1 MKQNREA
8 AIEHLRNSRDDL
20 LNKLGEL
27 IRIPS
32 ISTEAAHRE
41 DVGKTA
47 EWLADHLRALDLQ
60 EVEIIPTAGAPVVYG
75 SSGAEAC
82 AAPTLLIYGHYDV
95 QPVDPL
101 EEWDGDPF
109 EPRRQGDSLFARGA
123 SDMKGQIM
131 AAVNALQA
139 VQHAGNLP
147 IRFKFLLEGEEEVGS
162 PNLYEFIKSHRDI
175 LACDLCLNPDTGML
189 GPELPTITY
198 ALRGLAYFELRL
210 RGPSQDLH
218 SGSFGGVIHN
228 PAQVLCELIADLHD
242 ENGRVRIPGFYDRV
256 RKLEAEE
263 REELARLPVDEAFYM
278 KNAGVKRLW
287 GEREFSVAERIGAR
301 PTLEVN
307 GLLSGFTAE
316 GSKTVLPA
324 AAMAKLSCR
333 LVADQ
338 KPEEVGEQLERFLEE
353 HLPDTVTWELE
364 PLASAPPVLSPRD
377 SRGVSALSSAYQAV
391 WGKRPLF
398 RREGGTVPVGAY
410 LQELLGVD
418 SVQTGFAL
426 PDDNAHSPN
435 EKLDLATWFRGMEG
449 LVHFYYNL
457 AEDGQDSHGE
467 SGRSKTGK

>member
-1 MKQNREA
+1 MEKTRKA
-8 AIEHLRNSRDDL
+8 AIEYLKDNRENL
-20 LNKLGEL
+20 LAEL
-27 IRIPS
+27 MEFIRIPS
-32 ISTEAAHRE
+32 ISTESEHRG
-41 DVGKTA
+41 DVGKA
-47 EWLADHLRALDLQ
+47 AQWLADHLKALDM
-60 EVEIIPTAGAPVVYG
+60 ETVEIFPTPGAPVVYG
-75 SSGAEAC
+75 CSTYVHS
-82 AAPTLLIYGHYDV
+82 AAATLLIYGHYDV

-101 EEWDGDPF
+101 EEWEGDPF
-109 EPRRQGDSLFARGA
+109 EPRRGGDKLFARGA

-139 VQHAGNLP
+139 VQRAGELP
-147 IRFKFLLEGEEEVGS
+147 IRFKFLFEGEEEVGS
-162 PNLYEFIKSHRDI
+162 PNLYEFIKTHREL

-242 ENGRVRIPGFYDRV
+242 EKGRVTIPGFYDRV

-278 KNAGVKRLW
+278 KNAGVKKLW
-287 GEREFSVAERIGAR
+287 GERDFSAVERVGAR

-307 GLLSGFTAE
+307 GLLSGFTGE

-338 KPEEVGEQLERFLEE
+338 TPAQIGEMLKSYLKER
-353 HLPDTVTWELE
+353 LPDTVTWELDM
-364 PLASAPPVLSPRD
+364 LAGSPPVFSPRD
-377 SRGVSALSSAYQAV
+377 SRGITALSSAYEAV

-435 EKLDLATWFRGMEG
+435 EKLDLPTWFRGMEG
-449 LVHFYYNL
+449 LIHFYYNL
-457 AEDGQDSHGE
+457 ADGGSGGGED
-467 SGRSKTGK
+467 SGR

>member
-1 MKQNREA
+1 MEKIRKAAIDYVKNNRE
-8 AIEHLRNSRDDL
+8 NL
-20 LNKLGEL
+20 LDELGEF

-32 ISTEAAHRE
+32 ISTEPEHRE
-41 DVGKTA
+41 DVGKA
-47 EWLADHLRALDLQ
+47 ARWLAEHLKAM
-60 EVEIIPTAGAPVVYG
+60 EMETVEIFPTPGAPVVYG
-75 SSGAEAC
+75 CSTLEDS

-101 EEWDGDPF
+101 EEWEGDPF
-109 EPRRQGDSLFARGA
+109 EPRRQRDRLLARGA

-139 VQHAGNLP
+139 VQRVGDPPL
-147 IRFKFLLEGEEEVGS
+147 RFKFLFEGEEEIGS
-162 PNLYEFIKSHRDI
+162 PNLYDFIKAHRDI

-189 GPELPTITY
+189 GPQLPTITY

-242 ENGRVRIPGFYDRV
+242 AGGRVSIPGFYDRV

-263 REELARLPVDEAFYM
+263 REELGRLPVDEAFYM
-278 KNAGVKRLW
+278 KNAGVKKLW

-307 GLLSGFTAE
+307 GLLSGFTGQ

-324 AAMAKLSCR
+324 VAMAKLSCR

-338 KPEEVGEQLERFLEE
+338 TPAEIEEMLERYLKQR
-353 HLPDTVTWELE
+353 LPDTVTWELDL
-364 PLASAPPVLSPRD
+364 LASSPPVLSPRD
-377 SRGVSALSSAYQAV
+377 SRGITALSSAYEAV

-410 LQELLGVD
+410 LQELLGVE

-435 EKLDLATWFRGMEG
+435 EKLDLPTWYRGMEG

-457 AEDGQDSHGE
+457 ADGGSDSRGE
-467 SGRSKTGK
+467 SGR

>member
-1 MKQNREA
+1 MENTRKAAVEYLRTNRENLLDEL
-8 AIEHLRNSRDDL
+8 IEF
-20 LNKLGEL
+20 

-32 ISTEAAHRE
+32 ISTESERRG
-41 DVGKTA
+41 DVGKAA
-47 EWLADHLRALDLQ
+47 EWLADHLRALDM
-60 EVEIIPTAGAPVVYG
+60 ESVDIFPTPGAPVVYG
-75 SSGAEAC
+75 CSSLQDS

-101 EEWDGDPF
+101 EEWEGDPF
-109 EPRRQGDSLFARGA
+109 EPRREGEKLFARGA

-139 VQHAGNLP
+139 VQRAGVLP
-147 IRFKFLLEGEEEVGS
+147 VRFKFLFEGEEEIGS
-162 PNLYEFIKSHRDI
+162 PNLYEFIKSHREL

-218 SGSFGGVIHN
+218 SGSFGGVIHT
-228 PAQVLCELIADLHD
+228 PAQALCELIADLHD
-242 ENGRVRIPGFYDRV
+242 ENGRVTIPGFYDRV
-256 RKLEAEE
+256 RKLEVEE
-263 REELARLPVDEAFYM
+263 REELARLPVDEIFYM
-278 KNAGVKRLW
+278 KNAGVNKLW
-287 GEREFSVAERIGAR
+287 GEREFSAMERVGAR

-307 GLLSGFTAE
+307 GLLSGFTGE

-324 AAMAKLSCR
+324 AAMAKLSSR

-338 KPEEVGEQLERFLEE
+338 APEEIREKLESYLKERIPE
-353 HLPDTVTWELE
+353 TVTWQLDM
-364 PLASAPPVLSPRD
+364 LASSPPVLSPRD
-377 SRGVSALSSAYQAV
+377 SRGVGALSSAYEAV
-391 WGKRPLF
+391 WGRRPLF
-398 RREGGTVPVGAY
+398 RREGGTVPIGAY

-435 EKLDLATWFRGMEG
+435 EKLDLPTWFRGMEG
-449 LVHFYYNL
+449 LIHFYYNL
-457 AEDGQDSHGE
+457 ADGG
-467 SGRSKTGK
+467 SGDREEPGR

>member
-1 MKQNREA
+1 MEQNREA
-8 AIEHLRNSRDDL
+8 AIEYLRKSREDL
-20 LNKLGEL
+20 IDKLGEL

-32 ISTEAAHRE
+32 ISTESAHRD
-41 DVGKTA
+41 DVGKA
-47 EWLADHLRALDLQ
+47 AGWLADHLRALNVQ
-60 EVEIIPTAGAPVVYG
+60 EVEIFPTEGAPVVYG
-75 SSGAEAC
+75 SSRAADA

-101 EEWDGDPF
+101 DEWEADPF
-109 EPRRQGDSLFARGA
+109 EPRRQGDRLFSRGA

-139 VQHAGNLP
+139 VQQTGQLP
-147 IRFKFLLEGEEEVGS
+147 IRFKFLFEGEEEIGS
-162 PNLYEFIKSHRDI
+162 PNLYEFIKAHRDI

-189 GPELPTITY
+189 GPQLPTITY

-228 PAQVLCELIADLHD
+228 PAQVLCELIAELHD
-242 ENGRVRIPGFYDRV
+242 DNGRVMIPGFYDRV
-256 RKLEAEE
+256 RELDGEE
-263 REELARLPVDEAFYM
+263 RAELARLPVDEAFYM
-278 KNAGVKRLW
+278 KNAGVKKLW
-287 GEREFSVAERIGAR
+287 GEREFSVVERVGAR

-307 GLLSGFTAE
+307 GLLSGFTGE

-324 AAMAKLSCR
+324 VAMAKLSCR

-338 KPEEVGEQLERFLEE
+338 KPEEVAEQLEAFLKQ
-353 HLPDTVTWELE
+353 HLPGTVTWELK
-364 PLASAPPVLSPRD
+364 PLASSPPVLSPRD
-377 SRGVSALSSAYQAV
+377 SRGITALSSAYQTV
-391 WGKRPLF
+391 WGKRPVF
-398 RREGGTVPVGAY
+398 RREGGTVPIGAY

-435 EKLDLATWFRGMEG
+435 EKLDLSTWFRGMEG

-457 AEDGQDSHGE
+457 ADSGGNSHGRP
-467 SGRSKTGK
+467 GR